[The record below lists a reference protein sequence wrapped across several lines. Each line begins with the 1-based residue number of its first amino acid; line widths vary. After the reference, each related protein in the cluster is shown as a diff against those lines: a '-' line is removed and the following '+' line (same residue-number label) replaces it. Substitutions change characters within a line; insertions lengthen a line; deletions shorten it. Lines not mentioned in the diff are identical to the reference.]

1 MNEIEEVLKKYNF
14 FEGKKFEI
22 FGIQDYGRK
31 SKFKL
36 KIDEKYYTL
45 ILSEERIKP
54 YINKIAILGESFKKI
69 IGFQY
74 LSEDNKVL
82 ILDYFG
88 NGNGIDL
95 VKVDSTLENNDYE
108 VQLKNIL
115 DNIHSIK
122 QEYVD
127 FSINGYKDWKDYYFS
142 EISDKI
148 INIYKQKL
156 ITNGV
161 KKILLEKLEESSKRY
176 IDFQT
181 TLIHADVTPLNVCIN
196 KKDNSLYLIDYDDFK
211 IGDPLMD
218 ISRII
223 NCKNMSKVFYL
234 LVDKYYSQYENDI
247 NHLFY
252 TLRVNINWYNH
263 IIEKKQDN
271 VYNLDR
277 AREDI
282 FYIIDNI
289 INHV

>member
-1 MNEIEEVLKKYNF
+1 MIEEALKKYNF
-14 FEGKKFEI
+14 FEGKEFEV
-22 FGIQDYGRK
+22 FNIQDYGRK
-31 SKFKL
+31 SKFKI
-36 KIDEKYYTL
+36 KMKGKCYTL

-54 YINKIAILGESFKKI
+54 YIKKLAILGDNFKKI
-69 IGFQY
+69 IGLKY

-95 VKVDSTLENNDYE
+95 VKIDSTLENNDYE
-108 VQLKNIL
+108 LQLKNIL

-122 QEYVD
+122 HEYVD
-127 FSINGYKDWKDYYFS
+127 FSINGYKDWKDYYLS

-148 INIYKQKL
+148 INIYNQNL
-156 ITNGV
+156 ITNDV

-176 IDFQT
+176 IGFQT

-196 KKDNSLYLIDYDDFK
+196 KEDNSLYLIDYDDFK

-223 NCKNMSKVFYL
+223 NCKDMSKIFKL
-234 LVDKYYSQYENDI
+234 LVDKYYYQYENDI

-263 IIEKKQDN
+263 IIEKNQEAM
-271 VYNLDR
+271 YNLNK

-282 FYIIDNI
+282 FYIIDSI

>member
-1 MNEIEEVLKKYNF
+1 MIEEALKKYNF
-14 FEGKKFEI
+14 FEGKEFEV
-22 FGIQDYGRK
+22 FNIQDYGRK
-31 SKFKL
+31 SKFKI
-36 KIDEKYYTL
+36 KMKGKCYTL

-54 YINKIAILGESFKKI
+54 YIKKLAILGDNFKKI
-69 IGFQY
+69 IGLKY

-95 VKVDSTLENNDYE
+95 VKIDSTLENNDYE
-108 VQLKNIL
+108 LQLKNIL

-122 QEYVD
+122 HKYVD
-127 FSINGYKDWKDYYFS
+127 FSINGYKDWKDYYLS

-148 INIYKQKL
+148 INIYNQNL
-156 ITNGV
+156 ITNDV

-196 KKDNSLYLIDYDDFK
+196 KEDNSLYLIDYDDFK

-218 ISRII
+218 IS
-223 NCKNMSKVFYL
+223 
-234 LVDKYYSQYENDI
+234 
-247 NHLFY
+247 HLFY

-263 IIEKKQDN
+263 IIEKNQEAI
-271 VYNLDR
+271 YNLNK

-282 FYIIDNI
+282 FYIIDSI

>member
-1 MNEIEEVLKKYNF
+1 MK
-14 FEGKKFEI
+14 GKC
-22 FGIQDYGRK
+22 
-31 SKFKL
+31 
-36 KIDEKYYTL
+36 YTL

-54 YINKIAILGESFKKI
+54 YIKKLAILGDNFKKI
-69 IGFQY
+69 IGLKY

-95 VKVDSTLENNDYE
+95 VKIDSTLENNDYE
-108 VQLKNIL
+108 LQLKNIL

-122 QEYVD
+122 HEYVD
-127 FSINGYKDWKDYYFS
+127 FSINGYKDWKDYYLS

-148 INIYKQKL
+148 INIYNQNL
-156 ITNGV
+156 ITNDV

-196 KKDNSLYLIDYDDFK
+196 KEDNSLYLIDYDDFK

-223 NCKNMSKVFYL
+223 NCKDMSKIFKL
-234 LVDKYYSQYENDI
+234 LVDKYYYQYENDI

-263 IIEKKQDN
+263 IIEKNQEAI
-271 VYNLDR
+271 YNLNK

-282 FYIIDNI
+282 FYIIDSI